1 MNDSWRFGR
10 MEFNAPVL
18 KTGGPQGPRG
28 FESLSLRTTH
38 MEFVAQ
44 QVERQTVNLVVVGSS
59 PINLPK

>member
-1 MNDSWRFGR
+1 

-28 FESLSLRTTH
+28 SSPLASAQQH

-44 QVERQTVNLVVVGSS
+44 LVERQTVNLVVVGSN
-59 PINLPK
+59 PINLPKSFQF

>member
-1 MNDSWRFGR
+1 

-28 FESLSLRTTH
+28 SSPLVSAQQQH

-44 QVERQTVNLVVVGSS
+44 LVERQTVNLVVVGSN
-59 PINLPK
+59 PINLPKCFNSS